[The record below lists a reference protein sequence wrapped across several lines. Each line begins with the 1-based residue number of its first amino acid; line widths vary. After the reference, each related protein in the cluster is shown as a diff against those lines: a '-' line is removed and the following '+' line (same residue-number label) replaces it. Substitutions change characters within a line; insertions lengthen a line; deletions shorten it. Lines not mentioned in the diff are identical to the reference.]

1 MFIPFKGLLGTI
13 GSSFPSMP
21 PQKAHWLIW
30 YGSQI
35 KSSGV
40 DTSLCYCL
48 WEAENILMLSSIVED
63 TRLWETLVLQADAS
77 HRGVG
82 AVLSQLAEEW
92 ADHPVA
98 FFSWKPLPFEEQHST
113 IEKECLAIKLAI
125 HALTVYIVPAGT
137 PFHYSDRSYN
147 TVGHWSGL
155 TGSKKTMLDSHNG
168 ASSFSSTSTKWNIE
182 QVTGMGMQMVHPL
195 THSTANYTYM

>member
-1 MFIPFKGLLGTI
+1 M
-13 GSSFPSMP
+13 S
-21 PQKAHWLIW
+21 
-30 YGSQI
+30 
-35 KSSGV
+35 
-40 DTSLCYCL
+40 
-48 WEAENILMLSSIVED
+48 
-63 TRLWETLVLQADAS
+63 
-77 HRGVG
+77 
-82 AVLSQLAEEW
+82 AEEW

-168 ASSFSSTSTKWNIE
+168 ASSFSSTQSSLREPVDLQTEHKVWFQ
-182 QVTGMGMQMVHPL
+182 QVQALFTISSYCVVCMILKSIG
-195 THSTANYTYM
+195 YI